1 MSRFLALATACLLPF
16 SASALQLR
24 LPVKCEIGKTCFLM
38 KLVDHDKKTGSV
50 QDYRCG
56 RLTDDNHKGTD
67 IRLPTIKEMEAE
79 PGVEVVAAA
88 SGTVQGVRKNM
99 KDISVR
105 KYDASVIKGVEC
117 GNGVRI
123 EHKDGYA
130 TQYCHLKLGSI
141 TAKAGDKVKAGDV
154 IGKIGMSGEA
164 EVPHLHFQVSKGQ
177 EIIDPF
183 NTLPMGSA
191 CSRTNVSLWKQDAL
205 KALEYQQ
212 TNVVASGFSTEE
224 PTMEG
229 IVDGKYQENPFPAD
243 GKIMYYWVYGHGLQP
258 EQKIEMKLEGPHG
271 KKLARTPVAI
281 DKYNL
286 VYLRYIGKKLK
297 TESWDAGEYKGTF
310 SVTEMDDGVPRT
322 RAANETIVPVE

>member
-1 MSRFLALATACLLPF
+1 MTRFLALAAASLLPF
-16 SASALQLR
+16 SASAIQLR

-38 KLVDHDKKTGSV
+38 KLVDHKKGPGV

-56 RLTDDNHKGTD
+56 RLTDDEHKGTD
-67 IRLPTIKEMEAE
+67 IRLPTVKEMEAE
-79 PGVEVVAAA
+79 PGVDVVAAA
-88 SGTVQGVRKNM
+88 SGTVLGVRKGM

-105 KYDASVIKGVEC
+105 KYDASTIAGVEC

-123 EHKDGYA
+123 EHKDGYT
-130 TQYCHLKLGSI
+130 TQYCHLKQNSI
-141 TAKAGDKVKAGDV
+141 IVKGGDEVKAGDV
-154 IGKIGMSGEA
+154 LGKIGMSGSA
-164 EVPHLHFQVSKGQ
+164 EVPHLHFQVSKEK

-183 NTLPMGSA
+183 NSLPMGSA
-191 CSRTNVSLWKQDAL
+191 CARTNVSLWKQDAQ

-212 TNVVASGFSTEE
+212 TSVVASGFSTEE

-243 GKIMYYWVYGHGLQP
+243 GKVMYYWVYGQGLQP
-258 EQKIEMKLEGPHG
+258 EQTIEMKLEGPHG
-271 KKLARTPVAI
+271 KELARSPVKL

-297 TESWDAGEYKGTF
+297 GKEWDSGEYKGRF
-310 SVTEMDDGVPRT
+310 SVSEMDDGVPRK
-322 RAANETIVPVE
+322 RAENETIVPVE